1 MREIIV
7 VAGPTAVGKTK
18 YAIAL
23 AKAFD
28 GEIVSCDSMQ
38 LYKYMN
44 IGSAKPTDAE
54 RAEAVHHLV
63 DEIDPKEPFSV
74 AKYSK
79 MAKEAIEDIF
89 SRASRPWQPRGRG
102 RGSCG

>member
-28 GEIVSCDSMQ
+28 GEIATPCSSI
-38 LYKYMN
+38 N
-44 IGSAKPTDAE
+44 T
-54 RAEAVHHLV
+54 
-63 DEIDPKEPFSV
+63 
-74 AKYSK
+74 
-79 MAKEAIEDIF
+79 
-89 SRASRPWQPRGRG
+89 
-102 RGSCG
+102 

>member
-38 LYKYMN
+38 IYKGMDIGTGKVSEEEIQGVKHRLLGIAEPCRSFSLSDYM
-44 IGSAKPTDAE
+44 ALAQT
-54 RAEAVHHLV
+54 
-63 DEIDPKEPFSV
+63 
-74 AKYSK
+74 
-79 MAKEAIEDIF
+79 AIEETAK
-89 SRASRPWQPRGRG
+89 SRKAVLRKHGKT
-102 RGSCG
+102 